1 MASSEMP
8 DTSVYLGDPVPAD
21 GGDFRG
27 SGGDESCYPQPE
39 QEPEPEPQEAFGGT
53 ADLETAIGGKGK
65 LARQVTALRDQAWE
79 DNACHGCDKQCVE
92 RYSTEDYSVLAPAFI
107 VPRICCS
114 HQCLATYVWHTASFD
129 IYTQNSPYI
138 TFWRSIRNQGL

>member
-79 DNACHGCDKQCVE
+79 DNACNECGEQCVE
-92 RYSTEDYSVLAPAFI
+92 RHSTEDYYVLRRKFI
-107 VPRICCS
+107 IPRICCT
-114 HQCLATYVWHTASFD
+114 HECLKSYILHKVSID
-129 IYTQNSPYI
+129 IDTQERTSI
-138 TFWRSIRNQGL
+138 TF